1 MLFAFYRLI
10 LLEDSEG
17 GRSWRS
23 AVQFSSPGK
32 AHIKSGPTPSSFC
45 VWIPLLLCVKLN
57 LVVMMLISI
66 SSFLL
71 LFYVSSALAANTCY
85 FPDGLPSSDEPCDP
99 DALFTQCCG
108 SRSACLTNG
117 LCILEASND
126 TGINYAR
133 GTCTDKTWSSSLCP
147 QQCQLNQDTPKN
159 SSAYDFRTNGVQVW
173 QCGSQGYA
181 EEAKYCCESE
191 AERQRCCSTEKA
203 VFTLQG
209 AVVGASTSAS
219 TTSSTSLSAS
229 SLRISASGPTPTASS
244 TSGVTSS
251 GVTTS
256 GITSSIT
263 PTTTPPVTETPQ
275 NSNTKLIAIAAGV
288 GGAVGLIIIIG
299 VIIFFVR
306 KHKRVEQGRQTGDP
320 NVSELHGTAKQPVEV
335 WTQPAEVW
343 TQPQELSTQIQPA
356 WELSADP
363 RTPRAV

>member
-1 MLFAFYRLI
+1 MFIPRFLFFFL
-10 LLEDSEG
+10 
-17 GRSWRS
+17 
-23 AVQFSSPGK
+23 
-32 AHIKSGPTPSSFC
+32 FC
-45 VWIPLLLCVKLN
+45 V
-57 LVVMMLISI
+57 
-66 SSFLL
+66 SST
-71 LFYVSSALAANTCY
+71 LASNTCY
-85 FPDGLPSSDEPCDP
+85 FPNGLPSTDEPCDP

-133 GTCTDKTWSSSLCP
+133 GTCTDKTWASSLCP

-181 EEAKYCCESE
+181 DEAKYCCESE

-209 AVVGASTSAS
+209 AVLGASTSAS

-229 SLRISASGPTPTASS
+229 SSSISASGPTPTASPA
-244 TSGVTSS
+244 SGVTSS

-256 GITSSIT
+256 GVTTSGITSMTT
-263 PTTTPPVTETPQ
+263 PTTTPPVKETSQ
-275 NSNTKLIAIAAGV
+275 KSDNTKLIAIAAGV

-299 VIIFFVR
+299 VIAFFLR
-306 KHKRVEQGRQTGDP
+306 KHKRVDQKKMSEDP
-320 NVSELHGTAKQPVEV
+320 DVSELHGTAKQPVEV

-343 TQPQELSTQIQPA
+343 TQPHELSTQSQPA

-363 RTPRAV
+363 KTPRAV

>member
-1 MLFAFYRLI
+1 MLFSQSLF
-10 LLEDSEG
+10 
-17 GRSWRS
+17 
-23 AVQFSSPGK
+23 F
-32 AHIKSGPTPSSFC
+32 F
-45 VWIPLLLCVKLN
+45 
-57 LVVMMLISI
+57 
-66 SSFLL
+66 
-71 LFYVSSALAANTCY
+71 LFYISSALAANTCY
-85 FPDGLPSSDEPCDP
+85 FPNGLPSTDEPCDP
-99 DALFTQCCG
+99 NALFTQCCG

-133 GTCTDKTWSSSLCP
+133 GTCTDKTWASSLCP

-181 EEAKYCCESE
+181 DEAKYCCESE

-209 AVVGASTSAS
+209 AALGASTSTS
-219 TTSSTSLSAS
+219 TTSSTSLSTS
-229 SLRISASGPTPTASS
+229 SLRISASGPTPTASP

-251 GVTTS
+251 GLTTS
-256 GITSSIT
+256 GVTSMIT

-275 NSNTKLIAIAAGV
+275 KSNNTKLIGIAAGV

-299 VIIFFVR
+299 VIAFFLR
-306 KHKRVEQGRQTGDP
+306 KHKRVNQRKMTEDP

-343 TQPQELSTQIQPA
+343 TQPHELSTQSQPA

-363 RTPRAV
+363 KTPRAV